1 MQMLTEQERVRRLR
15 PANNG
20 KRIRREKR
28 TIEAMLD
35 VYCRHHH
42 ATADAAATEDKR
54 SSLCGDCA
62 DLLRYARQ
70 RLDNCVFGES
80 KMPCNH
86 CSVHCYSAKM
96 RTRIV
101 EVMRYAGPRMMPR
114 HPVLSLLHMLDKIR
128 ASRG

>member
-15 PANNG
+15 PVNSG

-35 VYCRHHH
+35 VYCRDHHE
-42 ATADAAATEDKR
+42 AGELCETGE
-54 SSLCGDCA
+54 LCGECA
-62 DLLRYARQ
+62 KLLRYARQ

-80 KMPCNH
+80 KMPCNC

-96 RTRIV
+96 RGHIV
-101 EVMRYAGPRMMPR
+101 EVMRYAGPRMMFRYPLLS
-114 HPVLSLLHMLDKIR
+114 VLHLIDKLR
-128 ASRG
+128 ARRG

>member
-1 MQMLTEQERVRRLR
+1 MQMLTNQERVPRLR

-20 KRIRREKR
+20 KRIRREKQ
-28 TIEAMLD
+28 TIEAMLS

-42 ATADAAATEDKR
+42 PTATATRAEQNG
-54 SSLCGDCA
+54 LCGDCA

-70 RLDNCVFGES
+70 RLDHCVFGES

-86 CSVHCYSAKM
+86 CSANCYSANM
-96 RTRIV
+96 HTRIV

-114 HPVLSLLHMLDKIR
+114 HPVLSLLHMLDKMR
-128 ASRG
+128 SSRG